1 MYGLI
6 FLSNLEV
13 LKKRRI
19 TNSIA
24 FLLITLVTVI
34 FQFKHL
40 NEVPAYTH
48 TWAQNDRL
56 ALANGFVRNDLNFFK
71 PQNYILNHQFPK
83 NWSAPTYSTI
93 TAVEFPVHDY
103 VPAVFMKAFGTNQ
116 PWVFHTYILIYSIIG
131 FFFLYLLAEKIC
143 GSKIKAALVVLF
155 AITSPIYTF
164 YQGGFLPTIPS
175 IANTTIA
182 LYCYALYFEGNKKK
196 WFRWALFFFTF
207 AALARFTF
215 VIPYLAVLGFEL
227 IRILQK
233 KTKFWP
239 NVLAVGTSFLVIFA
253 SQYYNSIIRAQYGS
267 DFLSELLPADN
278 LEEMKIILEHMWE
291 VMVLAYFSMKHYF
304 LLFLMIVLVLIAFLI
319 RERNT
324 YRAFSSWWIICLFW
338 FIGVCLFWGAMAKQ
352 FFAHDYYFLD
362 TFYLPTVFFV
372 ALCLAVLPKP
382 QWYFGETVMA
392 LFVIYFGI
400 LVFRETSDFQEQRRV
415 FVANDHFTG
424 TVMNFEGSDEFLTKS
439 GVGHEDTIL
448 VIHAYGP
455 NIPFIRM
462 DRVGLALMGHAPEDI
477 DRGLSWKWDY
487 VVFQKPYF
495 MDEVYAIY
503 PQILEKVEAVASNE
517 NLILCKRKTDT
528 IPQSIMEFMGVR
540 KAYETIR
547 VNFETKNPDQP
558 GIQYEKDPGNDVNQ
572 VGLIAENEVY
582 GFSQDFTKNVGP
594 DTKGR
599 VLKVKGKFLRKNEN
613 QISII
618 VAYSKGDNLS
628 YYQTIELNPLFSA
641 NEWAEKEFIIFLPKR
656 TSADEKLSF
665 YVHNSNKNVV
675 LLDDL
680 EFTFYRN

>member
-1 MYGLI
+1 
-6 FLSNLEV
+6 
-13 LKKRRI
+13 LKKRSL

-24 FLLITLVTVI
+24 FLLITFVTLI
-34 FQFKHL
+34 FQFRHL
-40 NEVPAYTH
+40 NEMPAYTH

-83 NWSAPTYSTI
+83 NWSDPSYSTI
-93 TAVEFPVHDY
+93 TAVEFPIHDY
-103 VPAVFMKAFGTNQ
+103 VPGVFMKAFGTNE
-116 PWVFHTYILIYSIIG
+116 PWVFHAYVLIYSIIG

-143 GSKIKAALVVLF
+143 GSKIKAALVVIF
-155 AITSPIYTF
+155 AMTSPIYTF

-175 IANTTIA
+175 IANTIIA
-182 LYCYALYFEGNKKK
+182 IYCYALYFEGGRKK

-227 IRILQK
+227 IRIFQK
-233 KTKFWP
+233 KAKFWP
-239 NVLAVGTSFLVIFA
+239 NILGVGLSALIIA
-253 SQYYNSIIRAQYGS
+253 AAQYYNSTLRAKYGS
-267 DFLSELLPADN
+267 DFLSELLPADSTA
-278 LEEMKIILEHMWE
+278 EMKTILEHMWE
-291 VMVLAYFSMKHYF
+291 VMVLAYLSMKHYF
-304 LLFLMIVLVLIAFLI
+304 LLFLLIVLVLISFLI
-319 RERNT
+319 KERNA
-324 YRAFSSWWIICLFW
+324 YKVFNAWWIISLFW
-338 FIGVCLFWGAMAKQ
+338 FIGVCLFWFAMAKQ

-362 TFYLPTVFFV
+362 TFYLPIVFFV

-400 LVFRETSDFQEQRRV
+400 ISFRETSEFQKQRRL

-424 TVMNFEGSDEFLTKS
+424 SVMNFEGSDEFLTKS
-439 GVGHEDTIL
+439 GVAREDTIL

-462 DRVGLALMGHAPEDI
+462 NRVGLAVVGHEPDDI

-495 MDEVYAIY
+495 MDEVHAIY
-503 PQILEKVEAVASNE
+503 PDILKKVESIAVNE

-528 IPQSIMEFMGVR
+528 IPQSFMEFMGV
-540 KAYETIR
+540 KKSYKTIR
-547 VNFETKNPDQP
+547 IDFEKKNDAQP
-558 GIQYEKDPGNDVNQ
+558 GILYEKDPANEKNQ
-572 VGLIAENEVY
+572 LGVIQENEVY
-582 GFSQDFTKNVGP
+582 GFAQDFTKDIGP
-594 DTKGR
+594 DLKGR

-613 QISII
+613 QVSLI
-618 VAYSKGDNLS
+618 VAYSKGNELT
-628 YYQTIELNPLFSA
+628 YYQTIELNPLTRA
-641 NEWAEKEFIIFLPKR
+641 NEWSEKEFVIFLPKR
-656 TSADEKLSF
+656 SSADEKLSF
-665 YVHNSNKNVV
+665 YFHNAHKNVM